1 LDCISNQPYIVVAY
15 SLFVMNI
22 SMEIENN
29 LRSVERSE
37 LERKLYLPLSSAHAY
52 LKNIFPRSEKYNILV
67 RENVRFEAHC
77 AS

>member
-1 LDCISNQPYIVVAY
+1 
-15 SLFVMNI
+15 
-22 SMEIENN
+22 MEIENN